1 VVEVVAVQDQA
12 AGGHVGPRREKGVSR
27 ATLLLLHHVPE
38 ADAPQGIAEPILD
51 LFSQETHDEED
62 LVHEP
67 VELTE
72 LVLEERPIPYGHQR
86 LRSRRGQRMSAGRS
100 TRGHDD
106 RLHRLRW

>member
-1 VVEVVAVQDQA
+1 
-12 AGGHVGPRREKGVSR
+12 VGPRREKGVRR